1 MSNRTRGKGVKL
13 KPRRPENETVE
24 EVANVKDASPPGD
37 IYESVVNEFGFDP
50 LKEMAAR
57 RT

>member
-1 MSNRTRGKGVKL
+1 MSNRTRGRGVKL
-13 KPRRPENETVE
+13 KPRPQQNVE
-24 EVANVKDASPPGD
+24 EVVNEKDASPPGD
-37 IYESVVNEFGFDP
+37 IYESVARDFGFDP

>member
-1 MSNRTRGKGVKL
+1 MSELRKGKGVKL
-13 KPRRPENETVE
+13 KPRAVEETEE
-24 EVANVKDASPPGD
+24 EVAPVNHAVPPSD
-37 IYESVVNEFGFDP
+37 IYESVVATMGFDP